1 LQGASNVD
9 VLGVAVKRTTH
20 HWVFRFPPSAVPTS
34 PLTIVGHKYYLKIYE
49 IAKKK
54 TPQQQ
59 QLAVTTTMM
68 TKDDNL
74 TGAADHS
81 RHHQ

>member
-1 LQGASNVD
+1 MLS
-9 VLGVAVKRTTH
+9 K
-20 HWVFRFPPSAVPTS
+20 S
-34 PLTIVGHKYYLKIYE
+34 YLNIYE

-54 TPQQQ
+54 IPQQ
-59 QLAVTTTMM
+59 QLAVTTMMM

-74 TGAADHS
+74 TGAADHL

>member
-1 LQGASNVD
+1 MLS
-9 VLGVAVKRTTH
+9 K
-20 HWVFRFPPSAVPTS
+20 S
-34 PLTIVGHKYYLKIYE
+34 YLNIYE

-59 QLAVTTTMM
+59 QLAVTTMMM

-74 TGAADHS
+74 TGAADHL